1 MNWKKVFSL
10 ILVLTIIF
18 ITPVTNA
25 FAEEKDKKKEENP
38 DEIIKHEDEDEA
50 EKSVQNENIPDPP
63 RDDSLIGDEEDVH
76 EVEIET
82 PSSVTGEKR
91 EGTGTVVD
99 FSTTG
104 SRAFYTI
111 VDQDDNT
118 FYLMI
123 DMDKADN
130 NVYFLSDVN
139 KGQIGSNSGSNE
151 DETTTGF
158 FGNEESETENQVEQ
172 QAEEVDSKVKDEKE
186 ESSSNLGFLLVVVI
200 VGLIG
205 AFGYYFFV
213 IKKKQNENLTD
224 ETSED
229 DEMLEVYEDEDL
241 FADDSAEES
250 ETESDDK

>member
-1 MNWKKVFSL
+1 NVS
-10 ILVLTIIF
+10 
-18 ITPVTNA
+18 
-25 FAEEKDKKKEENP
+25 
-38 DEIIKHEDEDEA
+38 
-50 EKSVQNENIPDPP
+50 NENIPDPP
-63 RDDSLIGDEEDVH
+63 RDDSLIGEEEDVH

-151 DETTTGF
+151 DETT
-158 FGNEESETENQVEQ
+158 
-172 QAEEVDSKVKDEKE
+172 
-186 ESSSNLGFLLVVVI
+186 
-200 VGLIG
+200 
-205 AFGYYFFV
+205 
-213 IKKKQNENLTD
+213 
-224 ETSED
+224 
-229 DEMLEVYEDEDL
+229 
-241 FADDSAEES
+241 
-250 ETESDDK
+250 